1 MEPMGSE
8 QAAEAAL
15 RLLAI
20 SWAMPP
26 LLAPRALQVPRLLSA
41 LSDAGWQVTVL
52 HADEEFADRGFSRDS
67 EPGGVLGE
75 RYHSVQVGLPR
86 PLGRLG
92 LYRLLRRFRLDETL
106 WERLAALEAGR
117 RLRRTDFDVMLTF
130 AQPWSDHRIGLRI
143 RRRRPIPWVAHFSD
157 PWVDNPFLT
166 ERERQRLPEQRRQE
180 EAVIRLAD
188 AVVFTTDYTRELV
201 MRKYPAA
208 WREKTFVVPHA
219 FDPDLAASIPKAA
232 SGARLRLV
240 YAGNFYGGRTP
251 VPLLE
256 ALAELNRSRPLREEL
271 EVLFVG
277 AGNERYA
284 RMAAQWGLGEIA
296 QFRPSVSFLESLRLA
311 AQADVLLAIDAPS
324 AEASVFLPSKLIDYL
339 MFAKPI
345 LGITPL
351 RGASAELLGELGC
364 PVVAPEDIAGI
375 RRELVELIERRKA
388 GRLGVS
394 PAFRSVAGRFE
405 IQQVSRELDAILRGA
420 AKRGRTGR
428 REALS

>member
-1 MEPMGSE
+1 MTFEA
-8 QAAEAAL
+8 AAEGGR

-52 HADEEFADRGFSRDS
+52 HADVRFAGSGYPVDAHLARL
-67 EPGGVLGE
+67 VGE
-75 RYHSVQVGLPR
+75 RYRSVRLGLPR
-86 PLGRLG
+86 PVDRAGA
-92 LYRLLRRFRLDETL
+92 YRLLLKARLAEAA

-219 FDPDLAASIPKAA
+219 FDPDLAASVPKAA

-240 YAGNFYGGRTP
+240 YTGNFYGGRTP

-256 ALAELNRSRPLREEL
+256 ALAELNRSRPLREEI
-271 EVLFVG
+271 EVLLVG
-277 AGNERYA
+277 AGNDSYA
-284 RMAAQWGLGEIA
+284 GIAAEWGLTGIVEFQPPA
-296 QFRPSVSFLESLRLA
+296 PFFESLRLA
-311 AQADVLLAIDAPS
+311 AQASVLLIIDAPS

-339 MFAKPI
+339 MFEKPI

-351 RGASAELLGELGC
+351 RGASAELLTELGC
-364 PVVAPEDIAGI
+364 PVVAPEDAAGI
-375 RRELVELIERRKA
+375 RGALTGLLESWKA
-388 GRLGVS
+388 GKLEVS
-394 PAFRSVAGRFE
+394 PAFRSVAARFE
-405 IQQVSRELDAILRGA
+405 IRQVSRQFEAILRGA
-420 AKRGRTGR
+420 VQRGRAGH